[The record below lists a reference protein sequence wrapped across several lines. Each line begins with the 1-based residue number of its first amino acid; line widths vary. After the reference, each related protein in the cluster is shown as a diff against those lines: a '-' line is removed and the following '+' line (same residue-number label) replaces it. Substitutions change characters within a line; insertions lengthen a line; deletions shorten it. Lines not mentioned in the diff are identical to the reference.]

1 MCVVLKS
8 DVIVASTVKRL
19 NNFYSIL
26 MRARFA
32 DGETVSKVDDLPEY
46 RISIQDCIKRQ
57 RDAHFSSLGVVVADS
72 DHSDFETFLESKNDT
87 FVRCGYDCYT
97 LTEKAKNYCLS
108 NNINGLMNDI
118 IDNAYSKST
127 LMALDI
133 I

>member
-19 NNFYSIL
+19 NNFYSVL
-26 MRARFA
+26 MRTRFA
-32 DGETVSKVDDLPEY
+32 EGETVSEVDYLPEY
-46 RISIQDCIKRQ
+46 RISIQDCINRQ

-72 DHSDFETFLESKNDT
+72 DYSDFETFLEGKNDT

>member
-19 NNFYSIL
+19 NNFYSVL

-32 DGETVSKVDDLPEY
+32 EGENVSEVDYLPKY
-46 RISIQDCIKRQ
+46 RISIQDCINRQ

-72 DHSDFETFLESKNDT
+72 DYSDFETFLESKNDT